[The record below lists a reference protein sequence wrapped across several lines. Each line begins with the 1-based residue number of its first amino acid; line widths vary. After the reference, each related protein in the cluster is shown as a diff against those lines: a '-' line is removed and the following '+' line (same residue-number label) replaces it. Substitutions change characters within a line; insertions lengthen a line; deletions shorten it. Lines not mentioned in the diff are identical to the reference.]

1 MSTAGKKPTFVCNV
15 TPVTPSNPVKKPAA
29 KRSRTQAKPFKYID
43 VAGGN
48 KKYKYLRF
56 RFMCPTIENVNN
68 IIGQLYTEKI
78 ADWTYVT
85 AEAFMRVDENGEHS
99 GVSAHG
105 IARIPN
111 SEIHD
116 WGFFRKLWPNAYFK
130 LGCYPENSY
139 PLKKEA
145 DPAPLATIPASS
157 VPAPIPVVEE
167 PNSEDDALVVLAEGS
182 V

>member
-15 TPVTPSNPVKKPAA
+15 TPVTPSNPVKKPAT
-29 KRSRTQAKPFKYID
+29 KRSRSQAKPFKYID

-56 RFMCPTIENVNN
+56 RFVCPTIENVNN

-85 AEAFMRVDENGEHS
+85 AEAFMRVDENGEHTA
-99 GVSAHG
+99 VSAHG

-111 SEIHD
+111 SEVHD
-116 WGFFRKLWPNAYFK
+116 WAFFRRFWPNAYFK

-145 DPAPLATIPASS
+145 DPAPLATIPTAS
-157 VPAPIPVVEE
+157 VPAPVVEE